1 MNFPIN
7 PTQII
12 KNEIKKIITKKE
24 LKNPKT
30 KIKRK
35 RGGEDI
41 YSISS

>member
-1 MNFPIN
+1 M
-7 PTQII
+7 
-12 KNEIKKIITKKE
+12 KLKKE